1 MTDGERRRRRVDYAM
16 GDGVNGLS
24 GGFWRRVIAFWIDHA
39 VVGLALT
46 VIAAALFTPTN
57 GLIRHSNPVLDLQSC
72 VAVDEAN
79 SSSPEPLLVLPA
91 AGPLQMF
98 RPDRPPD
105 AARVMRCDT
114 PYVDASAVASF
125 RWSGGFGYRETV
137 AYPLTPADR
146 VTLRTVDLSA
156 LFFGVLLLWLAFAEA
171 VWGAGPG
178 KRLMGLRVVGDD
190 GVSPAR
196 IGATMTRNALLYA
209 PQGAF
214 GLLVA
219 LYGLIPPAP
228 GGLMF
233 DPVAG
238 WLVVALGGAAALWNL
253 ILVLA
258 VLFQRPDPFWD
269 RWAGVRVRRRVRIVA
284 D

>member
-1 MTDGERRRRRVDYAM
+1 MTDGERRRRVDYVM

-39 VVGLALT
+39 IIGLALT
-46 VIAAALFTPTN
+46 LIAAALFTPTN
-57 GLIRHSNPVLDLQSC
+57 GLIRHSNPVLDLQAC

-114 PYVDASAVASF
+114 AYVDARAIVIF

-146 VTLRTVDLSA
+146 VTSRTFDLSA
-156 LFFGVLLLWLAFAEA
+156 LFFGVLLLWLAVAEA
-171 VWGAGPG
+171 FWGAGPG

-196 IGATMTRNALLYA
+196 ISATLMRNALLYA
-209 PQGAF
+209 PQAAL

-238 WLVVALGGAAALWNL
+238 WLMAALGGAVALWTL
-253 ILVLA
+253 IFVLA